1 MPNSSSP
8 WLVVSATECS
18 ASDSMAAEP
27 VIEVATNFDTAI
39 SALATSAATTT
50 LVVPSAAICHLEGR
64 LSTSPNPANA
74 YAANTYS
81 ANAYAAYSDAT
92 AVAHTADATIVAT
105 TTPDRAADGNAANAK
120 AKATVV
126 ATVAT
131 VATVVGGGRVAV
143 AHVPITRG
151 CITSS
156 GIAIT
161 PAIPTGCG

>member
-1 MPNSSSP
+1 
-8 WLVVSATECS
+8 
-18 ASDSMAAEP
+18 MAAEP
-27 VIEVATNFDTAI
+27 VIEAATNFDTAI

-50 LVVPSAAICHLEGR
+50 LVVPSAAICHLEEL
-64 LSTSPNPANA
+64 LSTSPNPANP

-81 ANAYAAYSDAT
+81 ANAYAPYSNAT
-92 AVAHTADATIVAT
+92 TVAHTADATIVAT

-131 VATVVGGGRVAV
+131 VVGGGRVAV

-161 PAIPTGCG
+161 PTLPTGCG